1 VNECASQGAQPAGK
15 DIQALITSHDGVIDK
30 AKVPLTIGTPWIL
43 NVLLLIFVPVKPNW
57 DKFVYPAGNPM
68 VHVSAVLA
76 PVSVNVSSYSAPH
89 VSVILIRLEQSANP
103 LMKERHVSEMGK
115 ISPGIPLI
123 KGRRREVTESIM
135 IGF

>member
-1 VNECASQGAQPAGK
+1 MLPETSSTNITSTAAFRCIITLFIVNECASQGAQPAGQ

-89 VSVILIRLEQSANP
+89 VSVILIR
-103 LMKERHVSEMGK
+103 
-115 ISPGIPLI
+115 
-123 KGRRREVTESIM
+123 
-135 IGF
+135 